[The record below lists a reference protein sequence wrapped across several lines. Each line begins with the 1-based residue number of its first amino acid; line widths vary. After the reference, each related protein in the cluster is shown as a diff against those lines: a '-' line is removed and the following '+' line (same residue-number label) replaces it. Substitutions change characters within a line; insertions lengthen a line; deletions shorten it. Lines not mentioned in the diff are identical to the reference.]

1 MGSAVER
8 ALRSQ
13 GCRNISVR
21 THGELDLTDAAAVR
35 RFYQSEKPEV
45 VFLAAARVGGIHA
58 NNTFPGEFIYQ
69 NLAIQTNVIHEAW
82 RHGVQDLVYFGSGCM
97 YPKLCEQPM
106 REEALLTGALEPT
119 NEPYAVAKIAGMSM
133 CLSYNRQYQTNYRVL
148 IPTNLYGIEDNF
160 HPDEAHVIPA
170 ILRRFHAARE
180 RGDES
185 ISIWGTGQAR
195 REFLCVDDMVEGCFF
210 LLEHYKENKPIN
222 IGFGTDVSI
231 AELAET
237 VKEVVGFKGRLE
249 FDTSKPDGMPR
260 KLVDSTRMEQLGWKA
275 NTFLR
280 EGLASVYAWY
290 LDKLKHP
297 EGARL

>member
-231 AELAET
+231 AELAKT

-275 NTFLR
+275 NTSLR